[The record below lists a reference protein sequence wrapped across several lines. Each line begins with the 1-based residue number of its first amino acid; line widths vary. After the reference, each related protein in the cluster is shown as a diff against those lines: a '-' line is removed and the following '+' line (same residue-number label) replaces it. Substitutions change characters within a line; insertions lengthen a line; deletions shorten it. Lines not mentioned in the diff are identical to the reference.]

1 MKVKIVPLS
10 KILKNKKKSLA
21 PEDYIDVQD

>member
-21 PEDYIDVQD
+21 AEDYID